1 MSETDQRQDRA
12 GEWAVPLRAEE
23 VACWLLLMML
33 LPEWGVDQE
42 HAGGRLAPQH
52 EHPSEDS
59 RLPSQVLT

>member
-33 LPEWGVDQE
+33 LPEWGRTKSTQE
-42 HAGGRLAPQH
+42 GG
-52 EHPSEDS
+52 S
-59 RLPSQVLT
+59 RRSMSIRVKILDFLRRS